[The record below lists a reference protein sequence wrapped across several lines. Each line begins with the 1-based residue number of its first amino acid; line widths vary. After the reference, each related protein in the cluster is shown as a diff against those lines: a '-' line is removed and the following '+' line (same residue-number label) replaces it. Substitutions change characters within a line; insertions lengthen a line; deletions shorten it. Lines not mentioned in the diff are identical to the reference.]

1 MAIHQINP
9 PSMSEVTANLV
20 YNIIWNMYA
29 KKSFISGLWLRS
41 FIGTPLYPNLFM
53 NILSPVKYP
62 HFQWY
67 YKNLI
72 LSSPGEAALW
82 HQGSEEEKIRYSLT
96 LEQESRGRVTA
107 EWDKVKSIEKEL
119 LVEYKKFF
127 PSTKGMLIDYRYSPD
142 EVARIV
148 GMLNKKFLA
157 QAG

>member
-1 MAIHQINP
+1 MAIQQINP

-53 NILSPVKYP
+53 NVLSPVKYP
-62 HFQWY
+62 FFQWY
-67 YKNLI
+67 YKNL
-72 LSSPGEAALW
+72 LLATPGESALH
-82 HQGSEEEKIRYSLT
+82 HQGSEEEKIRYALT
-96 LEQESRGRVTA
+96 LEQESRGKVTA
-107 EWDKVKSIEKEL
+107 EWDKVKAIEREL
-119 LVEYKKFF
+119 LAEYTKYF
-127 PSTKGMLIDYRYSPD
+127 PSTKGMLINYAYSPQ